1 MSGRVPDG
9 SDSSGECGPS
19 RPAES
24 LVVLETTAKMHVGR
38 VLMEL
43 GLRDLVQAV
52 VHAYEGGVVTI
63 GHHPAAGR

>member
-1 MSGRVPDG
+1 
-9 SDSSGECGPS
+9 
-19 RPAES
+19 
-24 LVVLETTAKMHVGR
+24 VLETTAKMHVGR